1 MMQLPR
7 WHLYSVSFV
16 EGGALMAVEL
26 IGAKLVTPFYGNS
39 IYVWASALG
48 FTLLGLMG
56 GYFLG
61 GWLSMRH
68 ARRNLLYAVVM
79 ASGVIVALMPV
90 TAGLIIQLTSSLGL
104 RLAILLSEFVILL
117 PPVVLFGIVSP
128 MIIRLITERV
138 EEVGNSAGRIYA
150 ISTGGGILLNF
161 LMGLYIIPFMGVRL
175 SAWITAALL
184 IATAAYF
191 RFQKFPE
198 PQSSTP

>member
-1 MMQLPR
+1 
-7 WHLYSVSFV
+7 
-16 EGGALMAVEL
+16 MAVEL
-26 IGAKLVTPFYGNS
+26 IGAKLVTPYYGNS

-61 GWLSMRH
+61 GWLSLRH
-68 ARRNLLYAVVM
+68 ARRNLLYTVVM
-79 ASGVIVALMPV
+79 ASGLTVATMPF
-90 TAGLIIQLTSSLGL
+90 TAGFITQATSSMGL
-104 RLAILLSEFVILL
+104 RTAVLLSEMVILL

-128 MIIRLITERV
+128 MIIRLITDRV

-161 LMGLYIIPFMGVRL
+161 LMGLYLIPFMGVRV

-184 IATAAYF
+184 LGTAAYF
-191 RFQKFPE
+191 RFQRFDQE
-198 PQSSTP
+198 PQSTSP